1 MRVNGRSLLAKMCNF
16 ECQYWPKW
24 YIEEKYRVVIPMV
37 QTQRPHG
44 QIENPAAARV
54 LTGIKQKGLLGMD
67 DNVA

>member
-1 MRVNGRSLLAKMCNF
+1 
-16 ECQYWPKW
+16 
-24 YIEEKYRVVIPMV
+24 MV